1 MIPCLTIP
9 ENWMGHLPKISQ
21 TIRKWCDCII
31 VCLGSF
37 YPVVFV
43 AELPWCAR
51 RIRKANTIFTYFP
64 YRYVVLIIL
73 LALIFSRFFGAA
85 GVWHA
90 FWVTEALSAVFA
102 VIIYRRSV
110 KAESFIEAE

>member
-1 MIPCLTIP
+1 M
-9 ENWMGHLPKISQ
+9 
-21 TIRKWCDCII
+21 
-31 VCLGSF
+31 
-37 YPVVFV
+37 
-43 AELPWCAR
+43 
-51 RIRKANTIFTYFP
+51 
-64 YRYVVLIIL
+64 VLIIP